1 MNLLEG
7 FLLNAIF
14 MIAPLLFYLFYLVET
29 NNLGKKENDLFFDIS
44 LCSSIYFCLRFG
56 MEYFPVATL
65 FMITIPLFIA
75 YQRNRV
81 FCAIL
86 LSVII
91 GVTQFTFFKA
101 SNLLFISVFFLYYVI
116 YYFCKEKKRIRE
128 KEMMNLFLVI
138 NVIATSF
145 LFLFHHYF
153 DMKSISFYFQIV
165 TMVLFIY
172 FVPYFLI
179 QLFEKG
185 KEIVNFHIALK
196 ELQHQKQ
203 IQDSLF
209 KITHEIKNPI
219 AVCKGYLDMFDMNN
233 QEHSQKYIPILRH
246 EIERTLVLLQDF
258 LATTHVKIEKEEMDI
273 NMLLE
278 EVTDNFNPILKEKK
292 IQLNLELDD
301 DEYYILG
308 DYNRLNQVFINVI
321 KNGIEAMQEGGSLHL
336 YTKKKE
342 KLFTVYIE
350 DTGEGISK
358 ENLEKI
364 TEPFFTTKAIGTGL
378 GVGLSM
384 EIIHKHHGKMKYHSK
399 VGKGTK
405 VEISF
410 PLLES

>member
-7 FLLNAIF
+7 FLLNTIF
-14 MIAPLLFYLFYLVET
+14 MTAPLLFYLFYLVET
-29 NNLGKKENDLFFDIS
+29 NNLGKKENDLFLDIA
-44 LCSSIYFCLRFG
+44 LCSSIYFCLRYG
-56 MEYFPVATL
+56 MEFFPMATL

-75 YQRNRV
+75 YQKNRV
-81 FCAIL
+81 SCAIL

-91 GVTQFTFFKA
+91 AITQIGFFHTTNIIYA
-101 SNLLFISVFFLYYVI
+101 SVFFLYYLI

-128 KEMMNLFLVI
+128 KEMMNLFLMF
-138 NVIATSF
+138 NVIATSL
-145 LFLFHHYF
+145 LFMFHHYF
-153 DMKSISFYFQIV
+153 DMNSISFYFQIV

-196 ELQHQKQ
+196 ELEHQKQ

-219 AVCKGYLDMFDMNN
+219 AVCKGYLDMFDVNN
-233 QEHSQKYIPILRH
+233 QEHSQKYIPILKH

-258 LATTHVKIEKEEMDI
+258 LATTHVKIVKEEMDI

-278 EVTDNFNPILKEKK
+278 EVTDNFSPILKEKNIK
-292 IQLNLELDD
+292 MELELDD

-321 KNGIEAMQEGGSLHL
+321 KNGIEAMKDGGKLHL
-336 YTKKKE
+336 YTKKKDN
-342 KLFTVYIE
+342 LFTIFVE

-358 ENLEKI
+358 ENMDKI
-364 TEPFFTTKAIGTGL
+364 TEPFFTTKENGTGL

-384 EIIHKHHGKMKYHSK
+384 EIIKKHHGKMKYHSK
-399 VGKGTK
+399 LGKGTK

-410 PLLES
+410 HLLES